1 MERYYFMAFFVNKR
15 KTWKI
20 FGDSKSEI
28 LLNERKTEI
37 LQKSRIYYNRDF
49 LYK

>member
-1 MERYYFMAFFVNKR
+1 MASFLLIKG
-15 KTWKI
+15 KHGKYLEI
-20 FGDSKSEI
+20 LKSEI

-37 LQKSRIYYNRDF
+37 LQKNRIYYNRDF